1 MRCNFIEVTH
11 RHGCSPVNLLH
22 FFRAPFLKVGLSRS
36 KKKLIYFNDS
46 PSKMMKNTFFF
57 ILKVLFVLKIFTF
70 LSRLFGM
77 QKTNGLIRKIK
88 LISKLMTSQHGQQKT
103 TIRILLN
110 ISQIKGNHTMKF
122 GQLIEH
128 PKRNLFL

>member
-11 RHGCSPVNLLH
+11 RHGCSPVNLQH
-22 FFRAPFLKVGLSRS
+22 IFRAPFLKSDSHLP
-36 KKKLIYFNDS
+36 KKLICFNDI

-57 ILKVLFVLKIFTF
+57 ILKVLFVLKIFTY

-77 QKTNGLIRKIK
+77 QKKNGLIRKIK